1 MASDT
6 TNAAAQQ
13 VLVTGAAG
21 FIGRHLVARLR
32 AEGHEVVGSAR
43 NLEQAR
49 RIIPDIEWREG
60 DFNRDT
66 TPEAWR
72 PRLAGITAVINCAG
86 ILQSGRVDDIDKV
99 HTTGPVALFE
109 AAKEAGISRVIQI
122 SALGAEAAAGTA
134 YATSK
139 ESADAQLRGMAL
151 DWVVVYPSL
160 VYARD
165 CYGGTALFRGLAALP
180 FILPL
185 PGGGEQAFQPIHM
198 NDLAAIV
205 ARLLAPSAPNR
216 INVIAVG
223 PEVVSLRE
231 ISLAYRRWLG
241 LKSAR
246 VISVPMALIRL
257 AAKVA
262 DLARW
267 FGGRGAL
274 STTSV
279 RQLEFGNTAD
289 PDPRVGTLGIIP
301 RKFAQ
306 GLARE
311 PAGVPERW
319 HARLYFLKPALRVTL
334 GLFWLWTG
342 LSTAFFHPVA
352 DSQVMMAAVGIPEA
366 LYGPTFWLGSAFDVV
381 LGLLLLF
388 RWRVT
393 TVAGVGIVA
402 TIGYL
407 ILLSFGMP
415 ELWTHPLGPY
425 SKLIPLM
432 VAMGIMIAIE
442 EDR

>member
-6 TNAAAQQ
+6 TNAPAQQ

-49 RIIPDIEWREG
+49 RIIPDIEWRAG

-72 PRLAGITAVINCAG
+72 PRLAGISAVINCAG

-185 PGGGEQAFQPIHM
+185 PGDGEQAFQPIHM

-205 ARLLAPSAPNR
+205 ARLLAPSAPSR

-231 ISLAYRRWLG
+231 ILLAYRRWLG

-246 VISVPMALIRL
+246 SAAFQRYALHI
-257 AAKVA
+257 
-262 DLARW
+262 
-267 FGGRGAL
+267 
-274 STTSV
+274 
-279 RQLEFGNTAD
+279 
-289 PDPRVGTLGIIP
+289 
-301 RKFAQ
+301 
-306 GLARE
+306 
-311 PAGVPERW
+311 
-319 HARLYFLKPALRVTL
+319 
-334 GLFWLWTG
+334 
-342 LSTAFFHPVA
+342 
-352 DSQVMMAAVGIPEA
+352 
-366 LYGPTFWLGSAFDVV
+366 
-381 LGLLLLF
+381 
-388 RWRVT
+388 
-393 TVAGVGIVA
+393 
-402 TIGYL
+402 
-407 ILLSFGMP
+407 
-415 ELWTHPLGPY
+415 
-425 SKLIPLM
+425 
-432 VAMGIMIAIE
+432 
-442 EDR
+442 